1 MTKKIDFTT
10 HITIVASHE
19 LDLTKSFNKRI
30 PQDQPKTL
38 HEPVEKKRKVEMNEE
53 KYPPVGQEELIVFN
67 ISDTSCS
74 SDSPPGS
81 PSGSIAS
88 TLLNSPPGS
97 PPGSIA
103 STHLDS
109 PPGSPSGSIE
119 CILLDSRS
127 GSLSASSRSGSPS
140 GSRSGSRSGSHSGTS
155 GSRPRSRS
163 ASSSS
168 VHSGSRSSSQAVT
181 SPPAREDELNDQL
194 SNVKDK
200 LIQEL
205 KDSLDKTKTDAT
217 DAKIETDVLRRILY
231 SKESEKTRARTLEQE
246 KNQLL
251 LTVSGLEESNSKMKI
266 EIVKMKKHL
275 EQTQNTLKDNNATH
289 KSRNVLEDSAATK
302 LKKLRNHPFKT
313 SAYLRGRGFPTC
325 RWSKGYS
332 AYS

>member
-1 MTKKIDFTT
+1 M
-10 HITIVASHE
+10 
-19 LDLTKSFNKRI
+19 
-30 PQDQPKTL
+30 
-38 HEPVEKKRKVEMNEE
+38 
-53 KYPPVGQEELIVFN
+53 
-67 ISDTSCS
+67 
-74 SDSPPGS
+74 
-81 PSGSIAS
+81 
-88 TLLNSPPGS
+88 
-97 PPGSIA
+97 
-103 STHLDS
+103 
-109 PPGSPSGSIE
+109 
-119 CILLDSRS
+119 DSRS

-168 VHSGSRSSSQAVT
+168 VHSGSRSSSQAVI

-313 SAYLRGRGFPTC
+313 SAYLRGEGCPQVPMVKRSQYIRIKYPLHKHFAGMPMV
-325 RWSKGYS
+325 GG
-332 AYS
+332 